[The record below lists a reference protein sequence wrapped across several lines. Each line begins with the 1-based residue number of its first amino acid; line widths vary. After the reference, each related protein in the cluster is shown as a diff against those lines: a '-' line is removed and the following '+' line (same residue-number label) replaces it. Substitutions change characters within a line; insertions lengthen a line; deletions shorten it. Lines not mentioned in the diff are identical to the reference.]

1 LSAFP
6 EEYKSL
12 VPKVLVE
19 TMSELSSSFVSRV
32 NVATGD
38 VVPETRLVAKGSAKS
53 AHYCHV
59 NVYCHN
65 LFQYYIPLLY
75 FDYLLVVC
83 YVVTLTVS

>member
-1 LSAFP
+1 
-6 EEYKSL
+6 
-12 VPKVLVE
+12 
-19 TMSELSSSFVSRV
+19 
-32 NVATGD
+32 
-38 VVPETRLVAKGSAKS
+38 LVAKGSAKS